1 MSNTL
6 NDVNIEE
13 LNGLSEEERKIAL
26 DILKQLSE
34 TGESTTYTELLY
46 SEYNEIPVD
55 IDTFIDNDYY
65 LGRAW
70 KDSSGNSKM
79 YPYWRNRLREL
90 FPTNIT
96 TSVNNTI
103 FSGSRGIGK
112 TEIAIAI
119 SLYLMYRLMCLK
131 NPKEHLHLK
140 PTERI
145 CFAYMNITKALAE
158 DIGVSKFQETVKA
171 SPWFMA
177 RGSMTRRNN
186 DDYWIPPDY
195 INVIIGSQ
203 PSHVIGLP
211 IFFAFFDEISFIKNQ
226 DIEKQKAKAID
237 MIDTALGGMKTRF
250 LFEGK
255 SEALLCLAS
264 SKRSEKSFLE
274 THMKKKLESEKENV
288 LIVDEPIWNV
298 KPANTYS
305 GVRFSVALGNKFLQ
319 SQIVPDGDDLST
331 WIDKGYKI
339 LSVPIEFRSNF
350 MDDIDRA
357 LCDYAG
363 ISSSEIT
370 KYISGQAV
378 SDIKNKNRKNPFVK
392 DIIEV
397 GNAPDDKVQYYDYF
411 DLSRVPRELWE
422 KPLFIHLDMSVSG
435 DMTGIAGVAISG
447 KKHSVDEL
455 SQANDLQFSLVF
467 SVSVKAP
474 KGRQVSFE
482 KNKNFIYWLK
492 EQGFRISGISSDTYQ
507 SYETGQILLAKGYNY
522 SQISVDR
529 VDPSSHICKPYQYF
543 KSTIYEKRLDIYESE
558 ELTSEITDLERNIN
572 TGKVDHPDGGCF
584 TGETKVSL
592 VDGRKL
598 SFLELVDEYNSG
610 KTNYV
615 YSVNLE
621 NGKIEPK
628 KILKAWKTKENQ
640 PLIRITLDTGDYVD
654 CTLNHKFMLRNG
666 SYVEA
671 KDLIVGESLMPL
683 YTRVSNKGLVGYRM
697 YYDPFRDSWHYEHRD
712 FAVSVLDERYLVHH
726 INLNKLDNSPDNL
739 VWCSKKKHC
748 EIHAITC
755 TGANSEDARKKKSES
770 VKRWHIEN
778 RGTDAYEERAN
789 RTREALLKFNLD
801 RYGHNSTVDS
811 RNRIKDIENYYNIR
825 WEELSNSE
833 KTSYSVRYSFVRN
846 PHRCVELSET
856 MSRLHRDGVFSN
868 AEAALKEHNDR
879 CRALKQM
886 FPYVDDKIFMDMF
899 GFEYSSVGKYQKGPW
914 ANRYREK
921 LYSLKNHR
929 VMNIEILDYTADV
942 YDIEVEDN
950 HNFALACGVFVH
962 NSKDVCDAVCGAV
975 YNASQYAE
983 QYAYDY
989 GESLNTFMDFN
1000 DGTFTDEKT
1009 QVIVDFEKELGKVV
1023 GSILSNDELFMPASN
1038 EKYEPYYYD
1047 NSMVIW

>member
-1 MSNTL
+1 
-6 NDVNIEE
+6 
-13 LNGLSEEERKIAL
+13 
-26 DILKQLSE
+26 
-34 TGESTTYTELLY
+34 
-46 SEYNEIPVD
+46 
-55 IDTFIDNDYY
+55 
-65 LGRAW
+65 
-70 KDSSGNSKM
+70 
-79 YPYWRNRLREL
+79 
-90 FPTNIT
+90 
-96 TSVNNTI
+96 
-103 FSGSRGIGK
+103 
-112 TEIAIAI
+112 
-119 SLYLMYRLMCLK
+119 
-131 NPKEHLHLK
+131 
-140 PTERI
+140 
-145 CFAYMNITKALAE
+145 
-158 DIGVSKFQETVKA
+158 
-171 SPWFMA
+171 
-177 RGSMTRRNN
+177 
-186 DDYWIPPDY
+186 
-195 INVIIGSQ
+195 
-203 PSHVIGLP
+203 
-211 IFFAFFDEISFIKNQ
+211 
-226 DIEKQKAKAID
+226 

-274 THMKKKLESEKENV
+274 THMKKKLESEKDNV
-288 LIVDEPIWNV
+288 IIVDEPVWNV

-305 GVRFSVALGNKFLQ
+305 GIRFSVALGNKFLQ
-319 SQIVPDGDDLST
+319 SQIVPDDSDISV
-331 WIDKGYKI
+331 WMDKGYKI

-378 SDIKNKNRKNPFVK
+378 ADIKNRNRKNPFTK

-411 DLSRVPRELWE
+411 DLNRVPKELWE
-422 KPLFIHLDMSVSG
+422 KPMFIHLDMSVSG
-435 DMTGIAGVAISG
+435 DMTGIAGVVISG

-492 EQGFRISGISSDTYQ
+492 ENGFRIAGISSDTYQ

-529 VDPSSHICKPYQYF
+529 VDPSSHVCKPYQYF

-558 ELTSEITDLERNIN
+558 KLTNEIIDLERNVN

-598 SFLELVDEYNSG
+598 SFLELIDEYNSG

-621 NGKIEPK
+621 KNKIEPK

-671 KDLIVGESLMPL
+671 KDLIVGESLMQNSVCEDNHP
-683 YTRVSNKGLVGYRM
+683 Y
-697 YYDPFRDSWHYEHRD
+697 
-712 FAVSVLDERYLVHH
+712 AVS
-726 INLNKLDNSPDNL
+726 
-739 VWCSKKKHC
+739 
-748 EIHAITC
+748 
-755 TGANSEDARKKKSES
+755 
-770 VKRWHIEN
+770 
-778 RGTDAYEERAN
+778 
-789 RTREALLKFNLD
+789 
-801 RYGHNSTVDS
+801 
-811 RNRIKDIENYYNIR
+811 
-825 WEELSNSE
+825 
-833 KTSYSVRYSFVRN
+833 
-846 PHRCVELSET
+846 CV
-856 MSRLHRDGVFSN
+856 
-868 AEAALKEHNDR
+868 
-879 CRALKQM
+879 
-886 FPYVDDKIFMDMF
+886 
-899 GFEYSSVGKYQKGPW
+899 
-914 ANRYREK
+914 
-921 LYSLKNHR
+921 SL
-929 VMNIEILDYTADV
+929 LDYTADV

-989 GESLNTFMDFN
+989 GESLNTFLDFN
-1000 DGTFTDEKT
+1000 EGMVEDEKS
-1009 QVIVDFEKELGKVV
+1009 QLIIDFEKELSKAA
-1023 GSILSNDELFMPASN
+1023 GSILSTSELFMPVSN
-1038 EKYEPYYYD
+1038 EKFEPMYYD
-1047 NSMVIW
+1047 SSVVVW